1 MKYFLRRVPQ
11 ASQAKHKRKAR
22 RERARQPHKFKEAK
36 ELKHIRQGADEMSS
50 PDKLGSLR
58 SYDGCFL
65 NSLLFLNSPL
75 SPQLQNTKAS
85 GILVVMWKSSRTII
99 ISNVFKLEWGLYPT
113 ESQQTTITI
122 IIPFSSPIK
131 SEGLTFI
138 GLEKGLRGRLNWV
151 NDEPFFKTNSVV
163 QYTIFI
169 FIASLLTSSRTFF
182 ENIFNTVNWGHI

>member
-1 MKYFLRRVPQ
+1 MKYFLRRVPQASQ

-50 PDKLGSLR
+50 PNKLGSLR

-99 ISNVFKLEWGLYPT
+99 ISNVFKLEWGLYAT

-122 IIPFSSPIK
+122 IIPFSSQRWTILQDK
-131 SEGLTFI
+131 FSCSIYDFHFYCFS
-138 GLEKGLRGRLNWV
+138 LN
-151 NDEPFFKTNSVV
+151 FLS
-163 QYTIFI
+163 YIFREH
-169 FIASLLTSSRTFF
+169 F
-182 ENIFNTVNWGHI
+182 